1 MVDEPDVVRLSCA
14 FRSSIGPFFR
24 IACSRLSSVAL
35 TSCTS
40 SAEQPVDVSYN
51 IDELSQ
57 AAGLARKKNVFYK
70 EVHHSVFKVCDATF
84 LRGSGDGNLAT
95 CEQFFFHS
103 DMLDIVFAFRDSKTS
118 SRLSDSRDTRLRQ
131 VDSSHRYILY
141 YPRGSKL
148 MNGFSEGLYRS
159 CRS

>member
-95 CEQFFFHS
+95 CEQFFFILTCWILCLHS
-103 DMLDIVFAFRDSKTS
+103 ETRRHPLVFRTRVIHGSVKLTLAI
-118 SRLSDSRDTRLRQ
+118 DTFCIIQGEASL
-131 VDSSHRYILY
+131 
-141 YPRGSKL
+141 
-148 MNGFSEGLYRS
+148 
-159 CRS
+159 